1 LLTFGE
7 ILSQKN
13 MKHLLLLFLGGL
25 LSASAIAQTVT
36 VRGKLVS
43 DSDNNGLPYATISVA
58 GEATPDN
65 SIRRFATDADG
76 TFSTTLEPGTYIF
89 TFHFVGMNELKQT
102 IEVPESPSTLNIGN
116 IALSEASTE
125 LGEVS
130 VVAQRPL
137 VRVEIDRLFYS
148 VQDDP
153 EASTQSVLDLMR
165 KVPLI
170 TIDGED
176 NIQLRGS
183 TNYKIY
189 LNGKPSNMISN
200 NPREVL
206 RSMPASSIKDIE
218 IITDPGARYDAEGVG
233 GIINIITDKR
243 VDDGYSGS
251 VGARA
256 GTFGDYGG
264 NAFLNAKYGKFGF
277 SGNISR
283 FQQRQPESTSWSER
297 KDFENTLT
305 QTGTNDWQ
313 FNGMFSSAM
322 ISFEPDTLNLF
333 SVSINGW
340 SGRSKNT
347 NNRDFLSVGTRPYQ
361 YNQLSENSGTFGDI
375 SMSADYQRSFSKKDE
390 MLTFSYR
397 FQNNPNNSS
406 SWFGISNSNYS
417 FFPSGYQQKS
427 DNRASGNEHTG
438 QVDYVN
444 PLTKKHVMEVGGKF
458 IFRHNFSEADHWF
471 RNQENLPWEVLTRPS
486 NDLDHQQQ
494 ITSGYAGYTFR
505 ESKFSLKTGLR
516 AEYTSQTI
524 IFGDTPSFGNS
535 YFDLVPSAAVSY
547 QLKPTTTLRLNY
559 NKRINRPG
567 IWQLNPYV
575 YDTDPTNI
583 HYGNPDLNSENTH
596 SFSLSYSHFHRKY
609 NINASM
615 NYNFS
620 NNAIT
625 WYQFEKDGVINHTVA
640 NIGSRKGV
648 GLNLSGRWSP
658 TQKFMIN
665 LNGNINYSDL
675 SGSSDFAYSNSGFAG
690 NAFTNMSYTFPK
702 DWRLSAN
709 GGFFTPWVQLQ
720 SKNSTHHF
728 HGFNLQKSFLDKK
741 LDVSMNISSPFMKT
755 FTRKN
760 ESWGTGFTQQSEFVN
775 HRRSVGISVTYR
787 FGNLRSQI
795 TRVQRGITN
804 DDVMS
809 GGGGEG
815 GGQQ

>member
-1 LLTFGE
+1 
-7 ILSQKN
+7 
-13 MKHLLLLFLGGL
+13 MKHLLLLFLSGL
-25 LSASAIAQTVT
+25 LAASAMAETVT

-43 DSDNNGLPYATISVA
+43 SNDNNGLPYATISVA
-58 GEATPDN
+58 DENTPEN
-65 SIRRFATDADG
+65 NIRRFATDADG
-76 TFSTTLEPGTYIF
+76 TFSTALNAGTYIF
-89 TFHFVGMNELKQT
+89 TFHFVGMNELKKT
-102 IEVPESPSTLNIGN
+102 VEVPSSPSILNLGE
-116 IALSEASTE
+116 IALVESSLE
-125 LGEVS
+125 LSEVS

-170 TIDGED
+170 TVDGED

-233 GIINIITDKR
+233 GIINIITDKQ

-251 VGARA
+251 VGSNVN
-256 GTFGDYGG
+256 TFGAFGG

-283 FQQRQPESTSWSER
+283 FRHKQPENTSWLER
-297 KDFENTLT
+297 KDAENTLT

-333 SVSINGW
+333 SVSVNGW
-340 SGRSKNT
+340 SGRHKNT
-347 NNRDFLSVGTRPYQ
+347 NNRDFLSAGAHPYQ
-361 YNQLSENSGTFGDI
+361 YTQFSENSGTHGDL

-390 MLTFSYR
+390 MLTLSYR
-397 FQNNPNNSS
+397 FQNNPNNNH
-406 SWFGISNSNYS
+406 SWFEVPTSTYS
-417 FFPSGYQQKS
+417 LYPAGFQQKT

-438 QVDYVN
+438 QIDYVN
-444 PLTKKHVMEVGGKF
+444 PLTKKHVIEVGGKF
-458 IFRHNFSEADHWF
+458 IFRHNASESDHFF
-471 RNQENLPWEVLTRPS
+471 RGAGGNQWVVQPRPS
-486 NDLDHQQQ
+486 NDLDHQQE
-494 ITSGYAGYTFR
+494 IASGYAGYTFR
-505 ESKFSLKTGLR
+505 ADKFSIKTGLR
-516 AEYTSQTI
+516 AEHTSQTVV
-524 IFGDTPSFGNS
+524 FGDTPSFSNS

-547 QLKPTTTLRLNY
+547 QLKPTTTMRLNY

-575 YDTDPTNI
+575 HDSDPTNI
-583 HYGNPDLNSENTH
+583 YYGNPNLNSENTH

-625 WYQFEKDGVINHTVA
+625 WYQFVEDDVTNRTVA
-640 NIGSRKGV
+640 NIGKRQNV

-658 TQKFMIN
+658 TQQLMIN
-665 LNGNINYSDL
+665 LNSNISYIDL
-675 SGSSDFAYSNSGFAG
+675 SGNQDLGSNNGFTG
-690 NAFTNMSYTFPK
+690 NAFTNISYTFPK
-702 DWRLSAN
+702 DWRLSTNA
-709 GGFFTPWVQLQ
+709 GYFSPWIQLQ
-720 SKNSTHHF
+720 SKSSAHHW
-728 HGFNLQKSFLDKK
+728 HGFSLQKSFLDKK
-741 LDVSMNISSPFMKT
+741 LDVSMNIQSPFMKT
-755 FTRKN
+755 FTVKN
-760 ESWGTGFTQQSEFVN
+760 ELWGTGFTQQSEFVN
-775 HRRSVGISVTYR
+775 HRRSLGINVTYR

-795 TRVQRGITN
+795 NRVQRGITN
-804 DDVMS
+804 DDVMQ

-815 GGQQ
+815 GGGQQ